1 MPGSSIAINRMGKI
15 SRRVMSGEKCRRA
28 AHQRQQGCGSSIS
41 TVFSI

>member
-15 SRRVMSGEKCRRA
+15 SRRVMSDEKCRRA
-28 AHQRQQGCGSSIS
+28 AHQRRGSSIS